1 MAENNVTQ
9 GAVEGAAEQN
19 PVQNLTGQQNAQNT
33 QEPAAQAQEPPKTFT
48 EKEFQSEVDRR
59 VTQALESFKT
69 EQVPSLLKQ
78 AQQEAEKLAKMNAEQ
93 KSQYERE
100 QQETAYKSRLAELNK
115 RELRMEAH
123 GILEERGLSPKLLD
137 MLPFESAEGVK
148 AAIDNVETVF
158 RSAVETAVNE
168 RIKSPA
174 PKTGGAPGAA
184 KTGRE
189 GYLAAL
195 AKAHADQNNI
205 AAITIKQEA
214 AANGIYLD

>member
-19 PVQNLTGQQNAQNT
+19 PAQNLPGQQNT
-33 QEPAAQAQEPPKTFT
+33 QEPAAPPQVPPKTFT

-59 VTQALESFKT
+59 VTQALEGFKT
-69 EQVPSLLKQ
+69 EQVPILLKQ
-78 AQQEAEKLAKMNAEQ
+78 AQQEAEKLATMNAEQ
-93 KSQYERE
+93 KAQYERE
-100 QQETAYKSRLAELNK
+100 QQETEYKTRLAELNK

-123 GILEERGLSPKLLD
+123 SILEERGLPSALLS

-148 AAIDNVETVF
+148 SAIDNTEKVF
-158 RSAVETAVNE
+158 RSAVEAAVNE

-174 PKTGGAPGAA
+174 PKAGGAPGVT

-195 AKAHADQNNI
+195 AKAHADKNNV
-205 AAITIKQEA
+205 AAISIKQEA
-214 AANGIYLD
+214 ARNGIYLD